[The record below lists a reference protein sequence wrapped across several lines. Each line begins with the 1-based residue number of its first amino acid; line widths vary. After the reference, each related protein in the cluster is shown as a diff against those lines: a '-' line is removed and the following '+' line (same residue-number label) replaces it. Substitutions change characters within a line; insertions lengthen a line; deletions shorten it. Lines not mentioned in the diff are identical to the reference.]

1 VKGTLWIAAADVAFG
16 RNPVLP
22 QAILLRRANRPEAE
36 VPTCLPN
43 RHRDAKQLVRAAME
57 FALFDLET
65 PHRVRNGAL
74 LRREAQAIKLRT
86 TGHVSSLEGANRR
99 VRALPFSREH
109 RLELLDVGLQR
120 GIVGLRTVISA
131 ALTTSVLGALFEPR
145 ISWNEVIARP
155 WPRPGH
161 PCETV
166 TRDS

>member
-1 VKGTLWIAAADVAFG
+1 L
-16 RNPVLP
+16 
-22 QAILLRRANRPEAE
+22 
-36 VPTCLPN
+36 
-43 RHRDAKQLVRAAME
+43 RAASQE
-57 FALFDLET
+57 TALFYED
-65 PHRVRNGAL
+65 
-74 LRREAQAIKLRT
+74 EAQAIKLRT

>member
-1 VKGTLWIAAADVAFG
+1 
-16 RNPVLP
+16 
-22 QAILLRRANRPEAE
+22 
-36 VPTCLPN
+36 
-43 RHRDAKQLVRAAME
+43 M
-57 FALFDLET
+57 
-65 PHRVRNGAL
+65 
-74 LRREAQAIKLRT
+74 RT
-86 TGHVSSLEGANRR
+86 TGQVSSLEGANRR
-99 VRALPFSREH
+99 FRALPFSREH

-131 ALTTSVLGALFEPR
+131 ALTASVLGAHFEPR